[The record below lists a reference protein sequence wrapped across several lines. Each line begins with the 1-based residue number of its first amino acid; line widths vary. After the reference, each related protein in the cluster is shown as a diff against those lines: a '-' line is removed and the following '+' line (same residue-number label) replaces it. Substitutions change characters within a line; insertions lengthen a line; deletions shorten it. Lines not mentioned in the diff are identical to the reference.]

1 MRDYMPLTF
10 PSSAGGPR
18 RAAVNSV
25 VIALVVVISCVVAMM
40 MTGCGRPREAAQP
53 TPTASPVAVAPAP
66 SAPTPSGLPPAASPI
81 AVETSAV
88 DALLRAQAASL
99 RAPDTAQHHP
109 ERTSPNVIPIF
120 DAAAYARDPRPY
132 LSVCEPGR
140 VFATAEPGV
149 DVPELL
155 AAGPVRQFVAAGG
168 SAILAVKAPPHA
180 PVTFTTYGL
189 GTFAH
194 DLPSVTVPADAAG
207 VAQVV
212 WTATPGTVNN
222 VHILVGSP
230 LASGQVD
237 LAVFVSAPASANAQ
251 K

>member
-1 MRDYMPLTF
+1 MTRLVILPVFTPMIL
-10 PSSAGGPR
+10 R
-18 RAAVNSV
+18 LAVG
-25 VIALVVVISCVVAMM
+25 IACSGAVMV
-40 MTGCGRPREAAQP
+40 TGCGRPREAAQP
-53 TPTASPVAVAPAP
+53 APTASPVAAAPVPAAPAP
-66 SAPTPSGLPPAASPI
+66 STLPQAASPV
-81 AVETSAV
+81 AAEPSAV
-88 DALLRAQAASL
+88 DAFLRAQAASL
-99 RAPDTAQHHP
+99 RAPDTAQHP
-109 ERTSPNVIPIF
+109 ERTSPNVISTF

-132 LSVCEPGR
+132 LSLCEPGR
-140 VFATAEPGV
+140 VFATAEPGPN
-149 DVPELL
+149 VPELL
-155 AAGPVRQFVAAGG
+155 AAGQVRQFVSAGG
-168 SAILAVKAPPHA
+168 SAILAVRAPAGA

-222 VHILVGSP
+222 VHILVGCP

-237 LAVFVSAPASANAQ
+237 LAVFVSAPEPASANAQ